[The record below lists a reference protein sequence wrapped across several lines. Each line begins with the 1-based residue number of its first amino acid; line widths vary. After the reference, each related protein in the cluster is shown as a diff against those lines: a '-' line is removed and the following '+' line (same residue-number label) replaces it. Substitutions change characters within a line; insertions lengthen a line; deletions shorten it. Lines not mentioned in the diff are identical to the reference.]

1 MRGWDGTENRGRSS
15 EKKLKKPRISNSRS
29 HDRVVYDV
37 YLQTQ
42 SAQPLRTPYT
52 KVMGQHSRKCQNHME
67 KRWGILTAST
77 SAATAAASPF
87 RLLTID
93 RKDISCLRRASA
105 RMLLRRV
112 QPRIVRSCEWYLLMT
127 IVKVVL
133 ETKRNENESPPFEK
147 KKKNIRE
154 KLLKWL
160 AVHSQGLCIGA
171 GLQSVY
177 IRAACSLGR
186 AEPANSSFILPP
198 LLFFL
203 LVHFGTSR
211 RMYVCFLFPCLV
223 AFLGFLLLNRKKKK

>member
-77 SAATAAASPF
+77 SAATAAASRF

-147 KKKNIRE
+147 KKNIRE

-171 GLQSVY
+171 DWSTFGLHSGCLFSGQS
-177 IRAACSLGR
+177 RACQFQFYSSSL
-186 AEPANSSFILPP
+186 AILSFSSFWYFQEDVRLFLVSLPS
-198 LLFFL
+198 
-203 LVHFGTSR
+203 GISR
-211 RMYVCFLFPCLV
+211 VSTPE
-223 AFLGFLLLNRKKKK
+223 